1 MKITFLAFGLFA
13 CALTSCQSPKLD
25 NTNAAPTSSTTSTP
39 EPKPTKP
46 PIPDELLKASP
57 EQLCAKLK
65 EIETIPTTK
74 EPTATDP
81 VYEALILK
89 GNAAIPCLIEN
100 IADNRK
106 VPDPRYSVPHWQYFT
121 VGDTAV
127 FVLVDIV
134 GKDDK
139 EREKLLIEMMPP
151 KSKKEWETNGI
162 YAYFNYVSEPK
173 NRKELQKW
181 WRNRLNENKK

>member
-1 MKITFLAFGLFA
+1 MAAWCEIPDRDADA
-13 CALTSCQSPKLD
+13 RQSRVPEGR
-25 NTNAAPTSSTTSTP
+25 NTPPSTPSTTSTP

-65 EIETIPTTK
+65 EIKTIPTF
-74 EPTATDP
+74 EPTPTDP
-81 VYEALILK
+81 IYEALISK
-89 GNAAIPCLIEN
+89 GNAAIPCLIGN
-100 IADNRK
+100 ITDTRK
-106 VPDPRYSVPHWQYFT
+106 VPDPRYSVPHWQHFA

-134 GKDDK
+134 GKDDE
-139 EREKLLIEMMPP
+139 EREELLIEMMPP
-151 KSKKEWETNGI
+151 SSQKEWETNGI

-173 NRKELQKW
+173 NRSELQKW
-181 WRNRLNENKK
+181 WTNWLSKNKL